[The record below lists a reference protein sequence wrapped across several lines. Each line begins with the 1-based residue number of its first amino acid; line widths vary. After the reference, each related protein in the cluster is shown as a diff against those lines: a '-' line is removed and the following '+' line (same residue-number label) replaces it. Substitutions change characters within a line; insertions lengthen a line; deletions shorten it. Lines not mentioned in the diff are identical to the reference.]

1 MNPCNPSRRNF
12 LKSSLTLAAAGTA
25 PGLFFSGSALAAGT
39 SKRVLLVIQLDGG
52 CDGLNM
58 VVPYQN
64 PLYYQA
70 RPNLALAA
78 STVLPVNGSQ
88 ALHPAM
94 TALGNLYQSGK
105 VAIVNGVGY
114 NNFNRSHFAA
124 EDIYWTANLSGTG
137 STGWLGRALDQ
148 GDSRNLLAGMYVGST
163 LPKSMVANT
172 TTVPVIPSV
181 NSYRYQTSGSRNDGE
196 LQQKAFQASFMQP
209 YTGQSMFDGLL
220 TATRAAY
227 DSVGQVQQAAA
238 AYQTSITYNSDGLS
252 QNMKLAAQLIHAD
265 LGTQVISLAQGGY
278 DTHSNQPG
286 AQERLLGSLSTA
298 IGSFMQDAQAGG
310 FADRVSI
317 LVWTEFGRRVAE
329 NTSSGTDHGT
339 AAPMLL
345 IGNGVKGG
353 ICGAEPNLANLDRG
367 DLKMTTDFR
376 SVYGTA
382 LSAWL
387 GVDQG
392 AVLGSSWPIL
402 PLFL

>member
-1 MNPCNPSRRNF
+1 MNPFNPSRRNF
-12 LKSSLTLAAAGTA
+12 LKNSLTLAATGTV

-39 SKRVLLVIQLDGG
+39 GKRVLLVIHLDGG

-70 RPNLALAA
+70 RPNLALSA
-78 STVLPVNGSQ
+78 STVLPLNGSQ

-94 TALGNLYQSGK
+94 TALGSLYQNGK

-114 NNFNRSHFAA
+114 PNFNRSHFAA

-137 STGWLGRALDQ
+137 NTGWLGRALDLGGN
-148 GDSRNLLAGMYVGST
+148 GDLLAGIYVGST

-181 NSYRYQTSGSRNDGE
+181 GSYRYQTSGSRSDGE
-196 LQQKAFQASFMQP
+196 LQQKAFQASFLQP
-209 YTGQSMFDGLL
+209 GSGQAMFNGLL
-220 TATRAAY
+220 ASTRAAY
-227 DSVGQVQQAAA
+227 DSVGLVQQAAS
-238 AYQTSITYNSDGLS
+238 YQTSVTYGSDSFS
-252 QNMKLAAQLIHAD
+252 QSMKLAAQLIHAD

-278 DTHSNQPG
+278 DTHSNQLA
-286 AQERLLGSLSTA
+286 AQEKLLGTLSA
-298 IGSFMQDAQAGG
+298 GIGNFMQDAQAGG
-310 FADRVSI
+310 FADRAGI
-317 LVWTEFGRRVAE
+317 LIWSEFGRRVAE
-329 NTSSGTDHGT
+329 NSSNGTDHGT

-353 ICGAEPNLANLDRG
+353 IYGADPNLSVLDRG
-367 DLKMTTDFR
+367 DLKMATDFR

-392 AVLGSSWPIL
+392 TVLGSSWPIL